1 MAEVRPLLSRL
12 GDNGQRR
19 SAHPS
24 QSRVFFLSFSRPSIL
39 DCTTAYILYSAV
51 ALALYLYIVESPR
64 DDPTT
69 TARAPQQ
76 SHPTFDPGTA
86 AAS

>member
-24 QSRVFFLSFSRPSIL
+24 QSRVFLSFSRPSIL

-69 TARAPQQ
+69 TA
-76 SHPTFDPGTA
+76 
-86 AAS
+86 